1 MECIERELSK
11 VSERQNE
18 FLHIYKNQGLI
29 FSGISEF
36 DNQIKGFQTQKKYL
50 FVAQAGMGLF
60 SFSNTIE
67 KYMKVLYPN
76 LKIKTY
82 SNILNE
88 NNFQSNTVFQTLII
102 KSEKQTWIELSDIP
116 KKIQNYFDVIIAIYR
131 PEYFGIEKLYD
142 ETTTSNKIQFKTIKN
157 IDNKEV
163 YGILKLDTLKKEV
176 KSFDTS
182 FFKKWNERLMKELNK

>member
-18 FLHIYKNQGLI
+18 LLHIYKNQGLI

-88 NNFQSNTVFQTLII
+88 NNFQSNSVFQTLII

-157 IDNKEV
+157 IENKKVEGV
-163 YGILKLDTLKKEV
+163 LMLDVVKKEV
-176 KSFDTS
+176 NSFDDS
-182 FFKKWNERLMKELNK
+182 IFKKWNERLMKELNK

>member
-88 NNFQSNTVFQTLII
+88 NNFQSNSVFQTLII

-176 KSFDTS
+176 NSFDTK
-182 FFKKWNERLMKELNK
+182 FL

>member
-18 FLHIYKNQGLI
+18 LLHIYKNQGLI

-88 NNFQSNTVFQTLII
+88 NNFQSNSVFQTLII

>member
-18 FLHIYKNQGLI
+18 LLHIYKNQGLI

-88 NNFQSNTVFQTLII
+88 NNFQSNSVFQTLII

-176 KSFDTS
+176 NSFDTS

>member
-18 FLHIYKNQGLI
+18 LLHIYKNQGLI

-176 KSFDTS
+176 NSFDDS
-182 FFKKWNERLMKELNK
+182 IFKKWNERLMK

>member
-18 FLHIYKNQGLI
+18 LLHIYKNQGLI

-88 NNFQSNTVFQTLII
+88 NNFQSNSVFQTLII

-176 KSFDTS
+176 NSFDDS
-182 FFKKWNERLMKELNK
+182 IFKKWNERLMKELNK

>member
-18 FLHIYKNQGLI
+18 LLHIYKNQGLI

-88 NNFQSNTVFQTLII
+88 NNFQSNSVFQTLII

-176 KSFDTS
+176 NSFDDS
-182 FFKKWNERLMKELNK
+182 IFKKWNERLMK